1 MEFQR
6 YAIYYTAPNGPLAD
20 FGAAWLG
27 WDIATG
33 LPVQHPIVHGLQDDV
48 SEITQTPRKY
58 GFHGTIKPPFRLASG
73 TTAAALAERVKTLCS
88 AQQPFALDGLKLS
101 RLGRFLALT
110 IEGDATPLANLAST
124 MVKELDVFRAP
135 PTEMELEKRRK
146 ANLSEQQEQYL
157 MQWGYPYV
165 MDEFRFHLTLTGR
178 LETNRAAALQEIL
191 EPVLEGTLP
200 TPFKVDDL
208 TLAGEDM
215 SGRFHEIQRFKLA
228 GEE

>member
-33 LPVQHPIVHGLQDDV
+33 LPVQHPIIHGLQDDV
-48 SEITQTPRKY
+48 SEITETPRKY

-73 TTAAALAERVKTLCS
+73 TTAAELTERADALCS
-88 AQQPFALDGLKLS
+88 AQQPFALDGLQLS

-110 IEGDATPLANLAST
+110 IQGDATPLADLAST
-124 MVKELDVFRAP
+124 MVKELDGFRAP
-135 PTEMELEKRRK
+135 PTEAELMKRRK

-178 LETNRAAALQEIL
+178 LEKNRAETLQKVLGPIL
-191 EPVLEGTLP
+191 ESTLP

-208 TLAGEDM
+208 TLAGEDA
-215 SGRFHEIQRFKLA
+215 SGRFHEIRRFKLA
-228 GEE
+228 GTP